1 MSTIDSK
8 IPEGP
13 LAEKWTNYKAHQKLV
28 NPANKRRLDI
38 IVVGTGL
45 AGGSAAATLGEL
57 GFNVLNFCIQD
68 SPRRAHSIAAQG
80 GINAAKNYQNDG
92 DSVYRLFYD
101 TIKGGDYRAR
111 EANVYRLAEV
121 SNNIIDQ
128 CVAQGVPFA
137 REYGGQLANRSFG
150 GAQVSRTFYAKGQT
164 GQQLLLG
171 AYASLNRQVKK
182 GTVKQFTRYEMLD
195 LVIIDGRARG
205 IIARNLVTG
214 EIEKFAAHAVVIAT
228 GGYGNVYFL
237 STNAMASNGSVAVQ
251 CYHKGAYFANPAY
264 AQIHPTCIPAHGEF
278 QSKLTLMSESLRND
292 GRIWVPKKK
301 EDAEAIRA
309 GKLKPTDIKE
319 EDRDYYLERRYPA
332 FGNLVPRD
340 VASRAAKERC
350 DAGYGVGATGY
361 AVYLDFKE
369 SIERLGKQAIQG
381 LDHHVIESLG
391 GKGKEAVAS
400 RYGNL
405 FQMYEKIVDDNPYET
420 PMMIYPASHYTMGGI
435 WVDYELMTSIPGL
448 FAIGEANFSD
458 HGANRLG
465 ASALMQG
472 LADGYF
478 VLPYTIQNYLSDQI
492 QVPRFSTDLPEFAEA
507 EKAVKARIARLMNIK
522 GKRSVDSIHKE
533 LGRIMVDY
541 VGMGRNKAGLETALE
556 KIEEV
561 KKEFYT
567 NVRIPGE
574 ANTLN
579 VELEKALRVED
590 FLEIGKLMALDAL
603 NREES
608 CGGHFRE
615 EYQTEEGEAKRD
627 DEHFMYVSCWK
638 YQGEDKKPE
647 LLKEELKYEAIKV
660 QQRNYKK

>member
-1 MSTIDSK
+1 MKEIDSK
-8 IPEGP
+8 IPKGP
-13 LAEKWTNYKAHQKLV
+13 LAQKWTNYKSHQKLV
-28 NPANKRRLDI
+28 NPANKRRLDV

-45 AGGSAAATLGEL
+45 AGASAAASFGEL

-121 SNNIIDQ
+121 SNEIIDQ

-137 REYGGQLANRSFG
+137 REYGGLLDNRSFG
-150 GAQVSRTFYAKGQT
+150 GAQVSRTFYARGQT

-171 AYASLNRQVKK
+171 AYSALSRQVAK
-182 GTVKQFTRYEMLD
+182 GSVKLYNRHEMLD

-205 IIARNLVTG
+205 IIARNLITG
-214 EIEKFAAHAVVIAT
+214 KIERYSAHAVVIAT
-228 GGYGNVYFL
+228 GGYGNTFFL
-237 STNAMASNGSVAVQ
+237 STNAMASNGSAAWQ
-251 CYHKGAYFANPAY
+251 CYKKGAYFANPCM
-264 AQIHPTCIPAHGEF
+264 AQIHPTCIPVHGEF

-292 GRIWVPKKK
+292 GRIWVPKKL
-301 EDAEAIRA
+301 EDAKAIRE
-309 GKLKPTDIKE
+309 GKLKPTQIKE

-350 DAGYGVGATGY
+350 DAGFGVNASGL
-361 AVYLDFKE
+361 AVYLDFADA
-369 SIERLGKQAIQG
+369 IQRLGKDVVEQ
-381 LDHHVIESLG
+381 
-391 GKGKEAVAS
+391 K
-400 RYGNL
+400 YGNL

-420 PMMIYPASHYTMGGI
+420 PMMIYPAIHYTMGGI

-478 VLPYTIQNYLSDQI
+478 VIPYTIQNYLADQI
-492 QVPRFSTDLPEFAEA
+492 QVPRFSTDSKEFEEA
-507 EKAVKARIARLMNIK
+507 EKAVKDKINRLMNVK
-522 GKRSVDSIHKE
+522 GNESVDSLHKR
-533 LGRIMVDY
+533 LGHIMWEH
-541 VGMGRNKAGLETALE
+541 VGMGRTAEGLKEGIKMLKE
-556 KIEEV
+556 L
-561 KKEFYT
+561 KKEFWKS
-567 NVRIPGE
+567 VRIPGK
-574 ANTLN
+574 ADDLN
-579 VELEKALRVED
+579 VELEKAIRLAD
-590 FLEIGKLMALDAL
+590 FIEIGELMAHDAL
-603 NREES
+603 DREES
-608 CGGHFRE
+608 CGGHFRLE
-615 EYQTEEGEAKRD
+615 HQTEEGEAKRD
-627 DEHFMYVSCWK
+627 DENFSYVSCWE
-638 YQGEDKKPE
+638 YQGEDQDPVMY
-647 LLKEELKYEAIKV
+647 KEPLIYEETERKT
-660 QQRNYKK
+660 RNYKN